1 MYQLDIKMEA
11 IDMSDLFLLNLERIF
26 IYIRSDL
33 KRSENRQIIIL
44 VLNVIENLQCSNE
57 ELCLCMNSYM
67 ELYNTTMTSDV
78 HNEELSERFVFRQ
91 FLKETLYYLL
101 ILIDN
106 KEYEKIY
113 DVIDILHVV
122 PNVVSVNKKTS
133 KKDFYKIYIKKFSK
147 KWNDKFFL
155 RMKHYFK

>member
-1 MYQLDIKMEA
+1 M
-11 IDMSDLFLLNLERIF
+11 
-26 IYIRSDL
+26 
-33 KRSENRQIIIL
+33 
-44 VLNVIENLQCSNE
+44 
-57 ELCLCMNSYM
+57 
-67 ELYNTTMTSDV
+67 
-78 HNEELSERFVFRQ
+78 
-91 FLKETLYYLL
+91 L